1 MVTAGRIMI
10 ADFSG
15 AQVPPVVRYWE
26 SWGEH
31 PLFNGWQDDNDW
43 AFAGDFM
50 RRGYDQLLSVNR
62 DGSGGRIMVAD
73 FSPGRA
79 PAVVRYW
86 EEWGQHPLFNGWQDD
101 NDWAFVGDFM
111 NLGHGQ
117 VLSVNRTP

>member
-43 AFAGDFM
+43 AFAVT
-50 RRGYDQLLSVNR
+50 SC
-62 DGSGGRIMVAD
+62 DGVMTSCCRSTATEAVGASW
-73 FSPGRA
+73 SPTSHLVER
-79 PAVVRYW
+79 
-86 EEWGQHPLFNGWQDD
+86 QQ
-101 NDWAFVGDFM
+101 
-111 NLGHGQ
+111 
-117 VLSVNRTP
+117 